1 MRHSSST
8 RHGGQRGM
16 ALLLVLV
23 LLSIMI
29 LGGLALARLSAGGTF
44 IAGNAASRQ
53 GSLQASEVGVNS
65 AFAAVQ
71 GLGND
76 DVAVTGWYFPVTQA
90 VDSAGVPQ
98 GIDWSTAPSISVDP
112 YEVRYVVERLCSVA
126 PVSDANHDCLIP
138 VTSPSAKQ
146 YRITVRVFMASTAT
160 TTFVQA
166 LMQR

>member
-1 MRHSSST
+1 MT
-8 RHGGQRGM
+8 
-16 ALLLVLV
+16 LLVVLV
-23 LLSIMI
+23 LLTITI
-29 LGGLALARLSAGGTF
+29 LGGLALARLSASGVF
-44 IAGNAASRQ
+44 IAGNAASKQ

-76 DVAVTGWYFPVTQA
+76 NAAVTGWYFPVAQA
-90 VDSAGVPQ
+90 VDADGVPE
-98 GIDWSTAPSISVDP
+98 GIDWDAAPSVSVDP

-126 PVSDANHDCLIP
+126 AVSNASRDCLIP
-138 VTSPSAKQ
+138 VSSPSQKQ
-146 YRITVRVFMASTAT
+146 YRITVRVSMASTGT

>member
-90 VDSAGVPQ
+90 VDSAGVCHKVSTGARRRASAWIPTRCAT
-98 GIDWSTAPSISVDP
+98 WSNACVLS
-112 YEVRYVVERLCSVA
+112 RR
-126 PVSDANHDCLIP
+126 
-138 VTSPSAKQ
+138 SAM
-146 YRITVRVFMASTAT
+146 RT
-160 TTFVQA
+160 TIV
-166 LMQR
+166 